1 MTNMEFWFS
10 LVSPYAYLSA
20 MRLDALIEQSGIDVT
35 FEPMAM
41 PPIYKALGWAVNP
54 FADFPYKLDYVWH
67 DVARTAKSR
76 GLAFQKPRS
85 FPQDPFLAT
94 QTALIGFEED
104 WGWQF
109 CKEFYIKNFQEGA
122 PPGDADTVGG
132 VLHNLNL
139 DANSILEKAQKE
151 GAEKLRLQTE
161 KALNRPV
168 FGAPFVFVGDEPF
181 WGDDRLEMAIARA
194 HQQGRA

>member
-1 MTNMEFWFS
+1 MDAMEFWFS

-20 MRLDALIEQSGIDVT
+20 MRLDALVENQDVNVS

-76 GLAFQKPRS
+76 GLAFRKPNS

-109 CKEFYIKNFQEGA
+109 CKGFYVKNFQEGA
-122 PPGDADTVGG
+122 PPGDAATVGG
-132 VLHNLNL
+132 VLRNLKL
-139 DANSILEKAQKE
+139 DADSILERAQKE
-151 GAEKLRLQTE
+151 GVEKLRAQTE
-161 KALNRPV
+161 KALKRSV
-168 FGAPFVFVGDEPF
+168 FGAPFMFVGDEPF

-194 HQQGRA
+194 HQTGSA